1 MKKYCIDGLIYYH
14 YYFCGDLLLEKPA
27 ENLLKWKDIDQ
38 PFFFCWANHS
48 WYRSW
53 NGTKELLKQQTYG
66 GQEDWEKHFQYL
78 IKFFSDSRYIKVNNL
93 SLIHI

>member
-1 MKKYCIDGLIYYH
+1 MERYRSAI
-14 YYFCGDLLLEKPA
+14 
-27 ENLLKWKDIDQ
+27 
-38 PFFFCWANHS
+38 FFFCWANHS

-78 IKFFSDSRYIKVNNL
+78 IKFFSDSRYIKVNNRP
-93 SLIHI
+93 IFVIYNPDFIEKKNDMVEF